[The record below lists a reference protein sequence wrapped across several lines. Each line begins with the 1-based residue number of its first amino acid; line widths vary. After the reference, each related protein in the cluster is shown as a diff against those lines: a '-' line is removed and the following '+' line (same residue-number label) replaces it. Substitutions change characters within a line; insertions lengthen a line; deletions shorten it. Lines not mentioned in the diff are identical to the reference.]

1 MKIVKQAEFEPLFGG
16 NPASLLAGE
25 IRPRGYF
32 IYGANMVVQEIRL
45 KDVDELHTGVI
56 IIGGLRKGFV
66 FIFPSRRLWITYRE
80 GKRWLVDDYWK
91 EKMRVERVE
100 TMDEELRRL

>member
-45 KDVDELHTGVI
+45 EDVDELHTGVI
-56 IIGGLRKGFV
+56 MGGLRKGFA
-66 FIFPSRRLWITYRE
+66 FIFPSRRLWVTYRE

-91 EKMRVERVE
+91 EKMQTERVE